1 MWRIV
6 IPSYDKP
13 EILKNNTLNM
23 LRNQNVPSTKIDI
36 FLANLAEKKRY
47 ESIIPK
53 DLYNKMIVG
62 KKGLLTQLRFIKHYY
77 PEGSEL
83 IRMDDDLKMVF
94 KKKYSKKS
102 FEDGKISRKQ
112 YNKIIKI
119 SLPPFFTKA
128 FELLKKKDLTLWGIN
143 KVQNNPYFM
152 TDGYTTD
159 LRFIVGNIYGWINDY
174 DKKYDWTLSSPLNYT
189 NEDIEKTLKH
199 YIADGGVL
207 RFNDYGYTMVPNLSE
222 GGIQSD
228 IGLNNRLKLL
238 KQSNKD
244 LVKHYGYY
252 GELAPNKL
260 YGEMF
265 RLYKNPHLVKGDG
278 LDFSG
283 DEYDSGDD

>member
-23 LRNQNVPSTKIDI
+23 LRNQNVPSTKINI
-36 FLANLAEKKRY
+36 FLATPAEKKRY

-62 KKGLLTQLRFIKHYY
+62 KKGLLTQLRFIKNYY

-119 SLPPFFTKA
+119 SLPSFFTKA
-128 FELLKKKDLTLWGIN
+128 FELLKKKNLTLWGIN

-152 TDGYTTD
+152 TDGYSTD

-228 IGLNNRLKLL
+228 IGLNNRMKLL

>member
-36 FLANLAEKKRY
+36 FLANSAEKKRY